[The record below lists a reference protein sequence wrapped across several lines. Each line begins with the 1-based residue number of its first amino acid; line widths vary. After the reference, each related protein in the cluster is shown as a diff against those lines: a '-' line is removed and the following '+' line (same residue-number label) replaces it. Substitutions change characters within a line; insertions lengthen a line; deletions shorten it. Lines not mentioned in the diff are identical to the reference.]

1 MIKLKT
7 IADLIDYQTDDLT
20 TGFDDSKDIFF
31 KTCDDEYA
39 AILKNDNARS
49 IILLFHS
56 WKDIPNE
63 FYRLVEIKDNKKHG
77 SDLSCL
83 EYLHY
88 EEFREGILHGYHESH
103 YQGGWLEFRG
113 FYKKGL
119 MEGWWEKNYS
129 YMDEKNEYY
138 QLKSINGPNFM
149 FQYINDIHIVELR
162 LLETK
167 NDFIDAAIWQIEES
181 KDYALATDWFV
192 KSREELIRKV
202 LLDNRVYSGNGI
214 NYISPSTYKKI
225 TNLENLE
232 LKWSSYPVY
241 HPVSNYVSKVCKRHT
256 DIIKKANINVNNFP
270 AKTYS
275 LWSD

>member
-129 YMDEKNEYY
+129 YMDEKNEYD
-138 QLKSINGPNFM
+138 QLKSINGPNFI
-149 FQYINDIHIVELR
+149 FQYINDIHIVKLR

-167 NDFIDAAIWQIEES
+167 NDFIDAAN
-181 KDYALATDWFV
+181 
-192 KSREELIRKV
+192 REDSSAELIRKV

-275 LWSD
+275 LWGD